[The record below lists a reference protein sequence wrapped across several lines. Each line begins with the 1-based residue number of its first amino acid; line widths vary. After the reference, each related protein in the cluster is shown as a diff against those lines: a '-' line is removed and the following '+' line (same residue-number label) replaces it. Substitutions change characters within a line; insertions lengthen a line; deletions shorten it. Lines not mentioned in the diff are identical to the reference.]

1 MPQPVRQTGL
11 SAPSMK
17 DASTRERL
25 IAAAFVV
32 VARDGLE
39 AASVKSIAAE
49 AGVTSGL
56 THYHFPNKDALLE
69 AALRQALDEYLD
81 RVRARRA
88 ATRQEDQIEAFF
100 VEARDTATKDTDFY
114 RARLAFAVRA
124 LTHPPLAAILR
135 ELNGVA
141 IAETALTFAAARGRD
156 VAAARDLEL
165 AATLKGAFDGLMLS
179 WLSNPAF
186 PVEAAGDIMEAAARG
201 WLADT

>member
-1 MPQPVRQTGL
+1 ML
-11 SAPSMK
+11 K
-17 DASTRERL
+17 
-25 IAAAFVV
+25 
-32 VARDGLE
+32 
-39 AASVKSIAAE
+39 K
-49 AGVTSGL
+49 
-56 THYHFPNKDALLE
+56 
-69 AALRQALDEYLD
+69 
-81 RVRARRA
+81 
-88 ATRQEDQIEAFF
+88 DQIEAFF